1 MTLDPVKKG
10 RMVGGAILGAI
21 VGAFIALIFYAMDV
35 GILSLAMVPLGAVM
49 GGAQAVVGAGR
60 GEEEED

>member
-1 MTLDPVKKG
+1 MDPVKKG
-10 RMVGGAILGAI
+10 RMVAGAILGAI

-35 GILSLAMVPLGAVM
+35 GILSLAMVPLGAAM